1 MRRTAP
7 TLDAFDPELREA
19 AREAARRAGLSVDE
33 WLAEAISEGSA
44 RAGVRQQTRR
54 AAGPRRTRHDGF
66 QAQGFPDPG
75 SEGRRPDRN
84 RPHEAPRAQRA
95 RHAGV
100 PASEPPL
107 LQSSPVQASSVQAS
121 SVQTSSVQASPALAA
136 PVSAAA
142 SPSAPPPTVDAQLI
156 EAVAAI
162 GRRLDAIDR
171 RISES
176 REAAAEAL
184 AKTVQDPKA
193 TPGKV
198 AQGDEARAAEHEP
211 IPHEGAARPAGR
223 RARPAPNSLAAAV
236 AEIRQRQQQLDGG
249 QPEADQEILV
259 DGLRRDLAR
268 VMETAEAAADK
279 LSPAIA
285 GLQAE
290 TSRLRESIG
299 TLATS
304 GDLMTLEQAVR
315 TLSDEVQRAR
325 DPADLVAVAGPI
337 DLMRV
342 QVGRLAEDV
351 AANVHA
357 RVAQDVERLA
367 QQVGGAL
374 DGTAGADRAGLAD
387 RDAIAKLF
395 GELEEIRGRLAALA
409 EPARVQNLAR
419 SVDELTETVTRLGN
433 GMLDS
438 PALMN
443 ELRPL
448 LEEIREGVR
457 APGADAPA
465 LAQGIADLDRKLD
478 DLRAERRERPDAA
491 GDILGRIDAL
501 SAKVDQVA
509 AVSTV
514 GDVMDRLEQI
524 GEALRQPALPSS
536 DLASIHGM
544 LRSLADKLDRVGQGA
559 GGETLDGLER
569 QVLALASRIDTRGS
583 DPALAGLERT
593 MGDLLAQVALLRDEA
608 PIQAAAERAA
618 RSVADS
624 IGAERKG
631 AESEGLGGLQAV
643 LADMRAQQ
651 AASDKRLQATMEG
664 VHSALEQLVARLTH
678 LDGDRRSEA
687 APAAAAPRTART
699 LRDSLRETTAPVPE
713 PRPARRPE
721 APRAGPPSP
730 ADEMIEPG
738 ALRPR
743 QARAEVAPAPEPP
756 AGDIKASFIAAARRA
771 AQAAAAEAAGTG
783 QAAPTAERDVEARGS
798 LVERLRAA
806 IERRRRPLLLGIA
819 AIVLALGTLQALQ
832 SARTSAPTVSR
843 EATAPVD
850 PATTQ
855 ATGASALP
863 KGTPP
868 VVAPAAT
875 ASADAK
881 PAEAKGPET
890 KGPETKMSDIKAAEA
905 KPSPAKPESSLQK
918 GVETGPS
925 ETAKPALAARPA
937 TPRVTDM
944 ASLSHDLA
952 GIPAG
957 AASLRQAALE
967 GDGAAIYELASRAV
981 DGRGL
986 PRDTA
991 LAAKLFDRLAGAGY
1005 APAQYRL
1012 GSQYEKGLGLVRD
1025 QDKARLW
1032 YGRAA
1037 IQGHV
1042 RAMHNLA
1049 VMLAESGAAGGKP
1062 DYTSAAT
1069 WFRKAAEYG
1078 VRDSQYNLAVLLA
1091 RGLGVTQDLSQAYG
1105 WFAAAAAQGDDDA
1118 GRKRDEVAAKLAP
1131 KDLAAARSAAEA
1143 WKAKVPDPAVN
1154 DPPAARVETAAA
1166 PGAMSLIGAPPPLS
1180 VGKGMG
1186 TGKV

>member
-1 MRRTAP
+1 M
-7 TLDAFDPELREA
+7 
-19 AREAARRAGLSVDE
+19 
-33 WLAEAISEGSA
+33 
-44 RAGVRQQTRR
+44 
-54 AAGPRRTRHDGF
+54 
-66 QAQGFPDPG
+66 
-75 SEGRRPDRN
+75 
-84 RPHEAPRAQRA
+84 PRAQRP
-95 RHAGV
+95 R
-100 PASEPPL
+100 PSRP
-107 LQSSPVQASSVQAS
+107 
-121 SVQTSSVQASPALAA
+121 
-136 PVSAAA
+136 AAA
-142 SPSAPPPTVDAQLI
+142 EPAPARPDPAGADPRLL

-171 RISES
+171 RISET
-176 REAAAEAL
+176 REAS
-184 AKTVQDPKA
+184 
-193 TPGKV
+193 
-198 AQGDEARAAEHEP
+198 DEAVAKAVQGIETRLADTTP
-211 IPHEGAARPAGR
+211 RPAGR
-223 RARPAPNSLAAAV
+223 RTRPAPDSLAAAV
-236 AEIRQRQQQLDGG
+236 AEIRQRQQQLDEGG
-249 QPEADQEILV
+249 PDDDRDLLV

-268 VMETAEAAADK
+268 VMETTAADA

-290 TSRLRESIG
+290 TTRLRESIG
-299 TLATS
+299 ALATS
-304 GDLMTLEQAVR
+304 GDLVTLEQAVR
-315 TLSDEVQRAR
+315 TLADEVQRAR

-367 QQVGGAL
+367 RQVDGAL
-374 DGTAGADRAGLAD
+374 GTDRTGLAD
-387 RDAIAKLF
+387 RDAVAKLF
-395 GELEEIRGRLAALA
+395 GELDEIRGQLAALA
-409 EPARVQNLAR
+409 EPSRVQNLAR

-433 GMLDS
+433 GMFDS
-438 PALMN
+438 PALMH

-448 LEEIREGVR
+448 LEEIRQGVR
-457 APGADAPA
+457 APSAEAPA

-509 AVSTV
+509 AVNTV
-514 GDVMDRLEQI
+514 GDVMERLEQI
-524 GEALRQPALPSS
+524 GDALRQPALPSG

-544 LRSLADKLDRVGQGA
+544 LRNLADKLDRVGQGA
-559 GGETLDGLER
+559 GGEALDGLER

-624 IGAERKG
+624 IGAERQG
-631 AESEGLGGLQAV
+631 TAAAEGLGGLQAV
-643 LADMRAQQ
+643 LADMRSQQ
-651 AASDKRLQATMEG
+651 AAADKRLQATMEG
-664 VHSALEQLVARLTH
+664 VHSVLEQLVTRLNH
-678 LDGDRRSEA
+678 LDGDRRGES
-687 APAAAAPRTART
+687 APAALAAPPRRAAR
-699 LRDSLRETTAPVPE
+699 SLRETLRESTAAPE
-713 PRPARRPE
+713 RSARRPE
-721 APRAGPPSP
+721 APRAATPSP
-730 ADEMIEPG
+730 ADEMLEPG
-738 ALRPR
+738 AVRPR
-743 QARAEVAPAPEPP
+743 SPQGESGPAPEMP

-771 AQAAAAEAAGTG
+771 AQAAAAEAADTG
-783 QAAPTAERDVEARGS
+783 QGPPAAERSAGSQGS
-798 LVERLRAA
+798 LVERLRAG
-806 IERRRRPLLLGIA
+806 IERRRRPLLLGLA
-819 AIVLALGTLQALQ
+819 AIVLALGTLQALHG
-832 SARTSAPTVSR
+832 SGVRTGAPTISR
-843 EATAPVD
+843 EATAPVE

-855 ATGASALP
+855 AFAALP
-863 KGTPP
+863 APKPP
-868 VVAPAAT
+868 GSVPPAADT
-875 ASADAK
+875 A
-881 PAEAKGPET
+881 T
-890 KGPETKMSDIKAAEA
+890 
-905 KPSPAKPESSLQK
+905 AKPEAGGPKGADAGAQK
-918 GVETGPS
+918 GAEAGSQKGAEAGGERASDVK
-925 ETAKPALAARPA
+925 AAARPA
-937 TPRVTDM
+937 PPRVSDM
-944 ASLSHDLA
+944 ASLGNEMA

-957 AASLRQAALE
+957 AAALRQAALE

-986 PRDTA
+986 PRDAA

-1062 DYTSAAT
+1062 DYASAAN

-1091 RGLGVTQDLSQAYG
+1091 RGLGINQDLGQAYG

-1118 GRKRDEVAAKLAP
+1118 GRKRDEVAGKLAP
-1131 KDLAAARSAAEA
+1131 KDLAAARAAAEA
-1143 WKAKVPDPAVN
+1143 WKAKTPDPAVN
-1154 DPPAARVETAAA
+1154 DPPAARVETAAT

-1180 VGKGMG
+1180 VGRG

>member
-7 TLDAFDPELREA
+7 TLDAFDPELRDA

-44 RAGVRQQTRR
+44 RAGVRQQSRRIAGSRR
-54 AAGPRRTRHDGF
+54 ARHDAF
-66 QAQGFPDPG
+66 QAQSFPEDEP
-75 SEGRRPDRN
+75 EVRRADRSW
-84 RPHEAPRAQRA
+84 PHDAPRAQRP
-95 RHAGV
+95 RHGRGPVAE
-100 PASEPPL
+100 PA
-107 LQSSPVQASSVQAS
+107 
-121 SVQTSSVQASPALAA
+121 AA
-136 PVSAAA
+136 PAISVAAA
-142 SPSAPPPTVDAQLI
+142 LPATSDAQLV

-171 RISES
+171 RISEN
-176 REAAAEAL
+176 REAVDEAVTK
-184 AKTVQDPKA
+184 AVQDRKA
-193 TPGKV
+193 
-198 AQGDEARAAEHEP
+198 AQAGEAHPADDAS
-211 IPHEGAARPAGR
+211 IPRDATARPAGR

-236 AEIRQRQQQLDGG
+236 AEIRQRQQQLDDGA
-249 QPEADQEILV
+249 PEDDQEILV

-268 VMETAEAAADK
+268 VMETTEAAADK

-290 TSRLRESIG
+290 TSRLRDSIG

-304 GDLMTLEQAVR
+304 GDLVTLEQAVR
-315 TLSDEVQRAR
+315 TLADEVHRAR
-325 DPADLVAVAGPI
+325 DPADLVAIAGPI

-342 QVGRLAEDV
+342 QVGRLADDV

-367 QQVGGAL
+367 RQV
-374 DGTAGADRAGLAD
+374 DGTLGADRTGLAD
-387 RDAIAKLF
+387 RDAAAKLF
-395 GELEEIRGRLAALA
+395 AELEEIRGRLAVLA

-478 DLRAERRERPDAA
+478 DLRAERREQPNAA

-509 AVSTV
+509 SVNTV
-514 GDVMDRLEQI
+514 GDVMGRLEQI

-631 AESEGLGGLQAV
+631 TAEAEGLGGLQAM
-643 LADMRAQQ
+643 LADMRVQQ

-664 VHSALEQLVARLTH
+664 VHSALEQLVSRLTH
-678 LDGDRRSEA
+678 LDGERRSEA
-687 APAAAAPRTART
+687 VPAAVAAPARHARN
-699 LRDSLRETTAPVPE
+699 LRDTLRETTTPAPE
-713 PRPARRPE
+713 PRPGRRPE
-721 APRAGPPSP
+721 APKSGLASAGPANLGLTSP

-738 ALRPR
+738 AVRPR
-743 QARAEVAPAPEPP
+743 QPHGAETVPAPELP

-783 QAAPTAERDVEARGS
+783 PALPAPERSVESRGS

-819 AIVLALGTLQALQ
+819 AIVLALGTLQALH
-832 SARTSAPTVSR
+832 SAGSRTGSPTISSY
-843 EATAPVD
+843 EAATPAD

-855 ATGASALP
+855 ATGAPALP

-868 VVAPAAT
+868 VAAPAAT
-875 ASADAK
+875 AEAK
-881 PAEAKGPET
+881 PAEP
-890 KGPETKMSDIKAAEA
+890 KAADVKPAPARPDAVKPDTAPQKGAETVAPEA
-905 KPSPAKPESSLQK
+905 GKPS
-918 GVETGPS
+918 
-925 ETAKPALAARPA
+925 LAARP
-937 TPRVTDM
+937 TMPRVTDM
-944 ASLSHDLA
+944 ASLHNELA
-952 GIPAG
+952 GLPAG
-957 AASLRQAALE
+957 AAPLRQAALD

-1025 QDKARLW
+1025 QEKARLW

-1037 IQGHV
+1037 MQGHV

-1049 VMLAESGAAGGKP
+1049 VMLAESGSAGGKP

-1078 VRDSQYNLAVLLA
+1078 VRDSQYNLAVLQA
-1091 RGLGVTQDLSQAYG
+1091 RGLGVAQDLNQAYG

-1118 GRKRDEVAAKLAP
+1118 GRKRDEVAGKLAP

-1154 DPPAARVETAAA
+1154 DPPAARVETTAT
-1166 PGAMSLIGAPPPLS
+1166 PGPMSLIGAPPPLS
-1180 VGKGMG
+1180 VGKGAGMG

>member
-7 TLDAFDPELREA
+7 TLDAFDPELRDA

-44 RAGVRQQTRR
+44 RAGVRQQSRR
-54 AAGPRRTRHDGF
+54 ASAGSRRSRQDIVQAAAF
-66 QAQGFPDPG
+66 QKPDLT
-75 SEGRRPDRN
+75 EGRRADRGWQ
-84 RPHEAPRAQRA
+84 PEPPRAQRPRPA
-95 RHAGV
+95 RPSEPVA
-100 PASEPPL
+100 PASAGPSTVEP
-107 LQSSPVQASSVQAS
+107 
-121 SVQTSSVQASPALAA
+121 AA
-136 PVSAAA
+136 
-142 SPSAPPPTVDAQLI
+142 DARLMD
-156 EAVAAI
+156 AVAAI

-171 RISES
+171 RILET
-176 REAAAEAL
+176 REATDEVVAKAVQGIETRLAE
-184 AKTVQDPKA
+184 T
-193 TPGKV
+193 
-198 AQGDEARAAEHEP
+198 
-211 IPHEGAARPAGR
+211 RPADASPRPGR
-223 RARPAPNSLAAAV
+223 RARPAPDGLAAAV
-236 AEIRQRQQQLDGG
+236 AEIRQRQQQLDDGN
-249 QPEADQEILV
+249 PEEEKDLLV

-268 VMETAEAAADK
+268 VMETTEAAADA

-304 GDLMTLEQAVR
+304 GDLVTLEQAVR

-357 RVAQDVERLA
+357 RIAQDVERLA
-367 QQVGGAL
+367 REVGGAL
-374 DGTAGADRAGLAD
+374 GTDRAGLAD
-387 RDAIAKLF
+387 RDAAARLSS
-395 GELEEIRGRLAALA
+395 ELDEIRGQIAVLA

-433 GMLDS
+433 GMFDS
-438 PALMN
+438 PALMD

-457 APGADAPA
+457 APGPDAPA

-478 DLRAERRERPDAA
+478 DLRAERRDQPGAA

-514 GDVMDRLEQI
+514 GDVMERLEQI
-524 GEALRQPALPSS
+524 GDALRQPALPGS

-624 IGAERKG
+624 IGVERKG
-631 AESEGLGGLQAV
+631 AVASEGLDGLQAT

-678 LDGDRRSEA
+678 LDARSEA
-687 APAAAAPRTART
+687 AAQAPALAATPPRAARN
-699 LRDSLRETTAPVPE
+699 LRDTLRETTVAAAE
-713 PRPARRPE
+713 RPSRRPE
-721 APRAGPPSP
+721 APRSDGARPDAMRPGATSP
-730 ADEMIEPG
+730 ADEMLEPG
-738 ALRPR
+738 AVRPR
-743 QARAEVAPAPEPP
+743 PMSSEAALSPAPEMP

-783 QAAPTAERDVEARGS
+783 PATPAAERRPEPRGS
-798 LVERLRAA
+798 LVERLRTA
-806 IERRRRPLLLGIA
+806 IERRRRPLLLGLA
-819 AIVLALGTLQALQ
+819 AIVLALGTLQALHG
-832 SARTSAPTVSR
+832 SGARMSAPTISQ
-843 EATAPVD
+843 AAAPAD

-855 ATGASALP
+855 AVSAMP
-863 KGTPP
+863 VQTSVPP
-868 VVAPAAT
+868 VVAPAE
-875 ASADAK
+875 
-881 PAEAKGPET
+881 P
-890 KGPETKMSDIKAAEA
+890 AAEA
-905 KPSPAKPESSLQK
+905 KAVARSEAAKSEAAKSEAGKSEAAKPDAA
-918 GVETGPS
+918 VEQAP
-925 ETAKPALAARPA
+925 EAAKPSLAAKSVA
-937 TPRVTDM
+937 PRVTDM
-944 ASLSHDLA
+944 ASLSSDLA
-952 GIPAG
+952 GIPSG
-957 AASLRQAALE
+957 ASSLRQAALE
-967 GDGAAIYELASRAV
+967 GDGAAVYELASRAV

-986 PRDTA
+986 PRDAA

-1062 DYTSAAT
+1062 DYASAAN

-1091 RGLGVTQDLSQAYG
+1091 RGLGINQDLGQAYG

-1118 GRKRDEVAAKLAP
+1118 GRKRDEVAGKLAP
-1131 KDLAAARSAAEA
+1131 KDLATARAAAEA
-1143 WKAKVPDPAVN
+1143 WKPKTPDPAVN
-1154 DPPAARVETAAA
+1154 DPPPARTETASN

-1180 VGKGMG
+1180 VARG

>member
-1 MRRTAP
+1 MSRP
-7 TLDAFDPELREA
+7 A
-19 AREAARRAGLSVDE
+19 AIARV
-33 WLAEAISEGSA
+33 
-44 RAGVRQQTRR
+44 RR
-54 AAGPRRTRHDGF
+54 AARSPSRSATSPFPRRL
-66 QAQGFPDPG
+66 
-75 SEGRRPDRN
+75 
-84 RPHEAPRAQRA
+84 
-95 RHAGV
+95 
-100 PASEPPL
+100 PPTATATAI
-107 LQSSPVQASSVQAS
+107 P
-121 SVQTSSVQASPALAA
+121 
-136 PVSAAA
+136 AAA
-142 SPSAPPPTVDAQLI
+142 IPAAIAGDAALI

-171 RISES
+171 RITES
-176 REAAAEAL
+176 REATDEVVAKAVKGIETRLTEAA
-184 AKTVQDPKA
+184 P
-193 TPGKV
+193 
-198 AQGDEARAAEHEP
+198 REP
-211 IPHEGAARPAGR
+211 APRPAGR
-223 RARPAPNSLAAAV
+223 RGRPAPDSLAAAV
-236 AEIRQRQQQLDGG
+236 AEIRQRQQQLDEGS
-249 QPEADQEILV
+249 PEEESDLLV

-268 VMETAEAAADK
+268 VVETTEAAADA

-299 TLATS
+299 SLATS
-304 GDLMTLEQAVR
+304 GDLVTLEQAVR
-315 TLSDEVQRAR
+315 TLADEVQRAR

-342 QVGRLAEDV
+342 QVGRLAEEV
-351 AANVHA
+351 AADVHA
-357 RVAQDVERLA
+357 RVTQDVERLA
-367 QQVGGAL
+367 RQADGAI
-374 DGTAGADRAGLAD
+374 DPDRAGLAD
-387 RDAIAKLF
+387 RDALAKLF
-395 GELEEIRGRLAALA
+395 GELDEIRAQIAILA

-457 APGADAPA
+457 APAADAPA
-465 LAQGIADLDRKLD
+465 LVQGIADLDRKID
-478 DLRAERRERPDAA
+478 DLRAERREQPDAA

-509 AVSTV
+509 AVNTV
-514 GDVMDRLEQI
+514 GDVMERLEQI
-524 GEALRQPALPSS
+524 GETLRQPALPSG

-544 LRSLADKLDRVGQGA
+544 LRSLAEKLDRVGPGT

-569 QVLALASRIDTRGS
+569 QVLALAGRIDTRGS

-624 IGAERKG
+624 LGAERQG
-631 AESEGLGGLQAV
+631 AAAAEGLCGLQAA
-643 LADMRAQQ
+643 LADMRMQQ
-651 AASDKRLQATMEG
+651 AASDKRMQATMEG
-664 VHSALEQLVARLTH
+664 VHAALEQLVARFAPVETRTEEPAPAL
-678 LDGDRRSEA
+678 A
-687 APAAAAPRTART
+687 APARRTGRN
-699 LRDSLRETTAPVPE
+699 LRETLRESAAPAE
-713 PRPARRPE
+713 RPA
-721 APRAGPPSP
+721 PRLGPASP
-730 ADEMIEPG
+730 ADEMLEPG
-738 ALRPR
+738 ASRPR
-743 QARAEVAPAPEPP
+743 QPQPAPSQPVQSETAAPLETP

-771 AQAAAAEAAGTG
+771 AQAAAAEAAGTD
-783 QAAPTAERDVEARGS
+783 AALPAAERQGEARGS
-798 LVERLRAA
+798 LVERLRAG

-832 SARTSAPTVSR
+832 GSGARLGSATVSR
-843 EATAPVD
+843 EAAASSD

-855 ATGASALP
+855 SVAAHATPKALGAHGDVADAKASSAKPDDPSKSGDPAKPGEVAQSADAAKVADLGKSVDLGKSADLGKSVELGKSAELGKAADLGKPMEPGKSALP
-863 KGTPP
+863 R
-868 VVAPAAT
+868 VA
-875 ASADAK
+875 
-881 PAEAKGPET
+881 
-890 KGPETKMSDIKAAEA
+890 
-905 KPSPAKPESSLQK
+905 
-918 GVETGPS
+918 
-925 ETAKPALAARPA
+925 
-937 TPRVTDM
+937 DM
-944 ASLSHDLA
+944 ASLSGDLS

-957 AASLRQAALE
+957 AASLRKAALE
-967 GDGAAIYELASRAV
+967 GDGAAIYELASRTV

-986 PRDTA
+986 PRDAA
-991 LAAKLFDRLAGAGY
+991 LAAKLFDRLASAGY

-1025 QDKARLW
+1025 QEKARLW

-1062 DYTSAAT
+1062 DYASASN

-1091 RGLGVTQDLSQAYG
+1091 RGLGVNQDLAQAYG
-1105 WFAAAAAQGDDDA
+1105 WFSAAAAQGDDDA
-1118 GRKRDEVAAKLAP
+1118 GRKRDEVAGKLAP
-1131 KDLAAARSAAEA
+1131 KDLTAARAAAEA
-1143 WKAKVPDPAVN
+1143 WKAKTPDPAVN
-1154 DPPAARVETAAA
+1154 DPPPMRVETAAPA
-1166 PGAMSLIGAPPPLS
+1166 GGMSLIGAPPPLTT
-1180 VGKGMG
+1180 GRG

>member
-7 TLDAFDPELREA
+7 TLDAFDPELRDA

-44 RAGVRQQTRR
+44 RAGVRQQSRR
-54 AAGPRRTRHDGF
+54 AAGGSRRARQDAF
-66 QAQGFPDPG
+66 QASALQKPDLT
-75 SEGRRPDRN
+75 EGRRSDRGWQ
-84 RPHEAPRAQRA
+84 PEPPRAQRP
-95 RHAGV
+95 RPNRPAG
-100 PASEPPL
+100 EPTAP
-107 LQSSPVQASSVQAS
+107 
-121 SVQTSSVQASPALAA
+121 A
-136 PVSAAA
+136 PVEPAA
-142 SPSAPPPTVDAQLI
+142 DARLM

-171 RISES
+171 RIVET
-176 REAAAEAL
+176 REATDDVVAKAVQGIETRLAE
-184 AKTVQDPKA
+184 TGPR
-193 TPGKV
+193 
-198 AQGDEARAAEHEP
+198 EAVTR
-211 IPHEGAARPAGR
+211 AGR
-223 RARPAPNSLAAAV
+223 RARPAPDSLAAAV
-236 AEIRQRQQQLDGG
+236 AEIRQRQQQLDDGS
-249 QPEADQEILV
+249 PDEEKDLLV

-268 VMETAEAAADK
+268 VMETTEAAAGS

-304 GDLMTLEQAVR
+304 GDLVTLEQAVR
-315 TLSDEVQRAR
+315 TLADEVQRAR

-374 DGTAGADRAGLAD
+374 GSDRAGLAD
-387 RDAIAKLF
+387 RDAVAKLSS
-395 GELEEIRGRLAALA
+395 EIDEIRGQIAVLA

-419 SVDELTETVTRLGN
+419 SVDELTETVARLGN
-433 GMLDS
+433 GMFDS
-438 PALMN
+438 PALMS

-448 LEEIREGVR
+448 LEEIRQGVR
-457 APGADAPA
+457 APAADAPA

-478 DLRAERRERPDAA
+478 DLRAERREQPAAA

-514 GDVMDRLEQI
+514 GDVMERLEQI
-524 GEALRQPALPSS
+524 GVALRQPALPSS

-544 LRSLADKLDRVGQGA
+544 LRNLADKLDRVGQGA

-631 AESEGLGGLQAV
+631 AAASEGLDGVQAA

-651 AASDKRLQATMEG
+651 AAADKRLQATMEG

-678 LDGDRRSEA
+678 LDARSEA
-687 APAAAAPRTART
+687 AAAVPVLAAPAPRAART
-699 LRDSLRETTAPVPE
+699 LRDNLRETTAAAAE
-713 PRPARRPE
+713 RPARRPE
-721 APRAGPPSP
+721 APRPDAMRPAAPSP
-730 ADEMIEPG
+730 ADEMLEPG
-738 ALRPR
+738 AVRPR
-743 QARAEVAPAPEPP
+743 PMQGEAVLSSAPPPAPEMP

-771 AQAAAAEAAGTG
+771 AQAAAAEAAGAG
-783 QAAPTAERDVEARGS
+783 PAAPAAERSVESRGS
-798 LVERLRAA
+798 LVERLRAT
-806 IERRRRPLLLGIA
+806 IERRRRPLLLGLA
-819 AIVLALGTLQALQ
+819 AIVLALGTLQALHG
-832 SARTSAPTVSR
+832 SGARTSAPTVSQ
-843 EATAPVD
+843 ATAPAD

-855 ATGASALP
+855 AVAALP
-863 KGTPP
+863 AQKSVPP
-868 VVAPAAT
+868 VVAPAGLAPE
-875 ASADAK
+875 AKAAARPEAARSEAAK
-881 PAEAKGPET
+881 PEA
-890 KGPETKMSDIKAAEA
+890 A
-905 KPSPAKPESSLQK
+905 KPEPAKPEAAVERAPDAVKDMVKPSLA
-918 GVETGPS
+918 G
-925 ETAKPALAARPA
+925 KPVA
-937 TPRVTDM
+937 PRVTDM
-944 ASLSHDLA
+944 ASLSTELA
-952 GIPAG
+952 GIPSG
-957 AASLRQAALE
+957 ASSLRQAALE
-967 GDGAAIYELASRAV
+967 GDGAAVYELASRTV

-986 PRDTA
+986 PRDAA

-1037 IQGHV
+1037 MQGHV

-1062 DYTSAAT
+1062 DYASAAN

-1091 RGLGVTQDLSQAYG
+1091 RGLGINQDLGQAYG

-1118 GRKRDEVAAKLAP
+1118 GRKRDEVAGKLAP
-1131 KDLAAARSAAEA
+1131 KDLAAARAAAEA
-1143 WKAKVPDPAVN
+1143 WKPRISDPAVN
-1154 DPPAARVETAAA
+1154 DPPPARTETASN

-1180 VGKGMG
+1180 VGKAG

>member
-7 TLDAFDPELREA
+7 TLDAFDPELRDA

-44 RAGVRQQTRR
+44 RAGVRQQPRR
-54 AAGPRRTRHDGF
+54 ATAGSRRTRNDAF
-66 QAQGFPDPG
+66 QAQAYLPADP
-75 SEGRRPDRN
+75 EETRRGDRSW
-84 RPHEAPRAQRA
+84 HHDGPRHQRSRAARGPVTEPVRSQPAQ
-95 RHAGV
+95 
-100 PASEPPL
+100 
-107 LQSSPVQASSVQAS
+107 PVLAQAQVTA
-121 SVQTSSVQASPALAA
+121 TAIP
-136 PVSAAA
+136 SAAI
-142 SPSAPPPTVDAQLI
+142 PTTISGDAALI

-171 RISES
+171 RITEG
-176 REAAAEAL
+176 REATDEVV
-184 AKTVQDPKA
+184 AKAVKGIETRLSETV
-193 TPGKV
+193 T
-198 AQGDEARAAEHEP
+198 REP
-211 IPHEGAARPAGR
+211 APRPVGR
-223 RARPAPNSLAAAV
+223 RGRPVPDSLAAAV
-236 AEIRQRQQQLDGG
+236 AEIRQRQQQLDEGS
-249 QPEADQEILV
+249 PEEEGEILV

-268 VMETAEAAADK
+268 VVESTEAAADA

-299 TLATS
+299 SLATS
-304 GDLMTLEQAVR
+304 GDLVTLEQAVR
-315 TLSDEVQRAR
+315 TLADEVQRAR

-342 QVGRLAEDV
+342 QVGRLAEEV
-351 AANVHA
+351 AADVHA

-367 QQVGGAL
+367 RQADGAL
-374 DGTAGADRAGLAD
+374 DPDRAGLAD
-387 RDAIAKLF
+387 RDALAKLF
-395 GELEEIRGRLAALA
+395 GELDEIRAQIAILA

-419 SVDELTETVTRLGN
+419 SVDELTETVTRLGD

-457 APGADAPA
+457 APAADAPA
-465 LAQGIADLDRKLD
+465 LVQGIADLDRKID
-478 DLRAERRERPDAA
+478 DLRAERREQPNAA

-509 AVSTV
+509 AVNTV
-514 GDVMDRLEQI
+514 GDVMERLEQI

-544 LRSLADKLDRVGQGA
+544 LRSLADKLDRVGPGA

-569 QVLALASRIDTRGS
+569 QVLALAGRIDTRGS

-624 IGAERKG
+624 LGAERKG
-631 AESEGLGGLQAV
+631 AAAAEGLGGLQSA

-651 AASDKRLQATMEG
+651 AASDKRMQATMEG
-664 VHSALEQLVARLTH
+664 VHAALEQLVARLAPAEI
-678 LDGDRRSEA
+678 RAEEA
-687 APAAAAPRTART
+687 APALAAPPRRAARNLRDT
-699 LRDSLRETTAPVPE
+699 LRESAAPAE
-713 PRPARRPE
+713 RPALRT
-721 APRAGPPSP
+721 GPASP
-730 ADEMIEPG
+730 ADEMLEPG
-738 ALRPR
+738 ASRPR
-743 QARAEVAPAPEPP
+743 QPQAAPVEAPAPEMP

-771 AQAAAAEAAGTG
+771 AQAAAAEASGTG
-783 QAAPTAERDVEARGS
+783 AAMPAAERDGEARGS
-798 LVERLRAA
+798 LVERLRSA

-832 SARTSAPTVSR
+832 TSGPRLGGATTSR
-843 EATAPVD
+843 EAAAPVD

-855 ATGASALP
+855 SVAHASPKALA
-863 KGTPP
+863 
-868 VVAPAAT
+868 VAGDASTAT
-875 ASADAK
+875 AA
-881 PAEAKGPET
+881 
-890 KGPETKMSDIKAAEA
+890 
-905 KPSPAKPESSLQK
+905 PAKPEAEASPKPDVPAKPGDAAKAL
-918 GVETGPS
+918 EPS
-925 ETAKPALAARPA
+925 KAADLGKVSDLGKPLEPAKPAL
-937 TPRVTDM
+937 PRVADM
-944 ASLSHDLA
+944 ASLSGDLS

-957 AASLRQAALE
+957 ASSLRQAALE
-967 GDGAAIYELASRAV
+967 GDGAAIYELASRTV

-986 PRDTA
+986 PRDAA
-991 LAAKLFDRLAGAGY
+991 LAAKLFDRLASAGY

-1062 DYTSAAT
+1062 DYASASN

-1091 RGLGVTQDLSQAYG
+1091 RGLGVNQDLAQAYG

-1118 GRKRDEVAAKLAP
+1118 GRKRDEVAAKLSP
-1131 KDLAAARSAAEA
+1131 KDLAAARAAAEA
-1143 WKAKVPDPAVN
+1143 WKAKTPDPVAN
-1154 DPPAARVETAAA
+1154 DPPPMRVETASPA
-1166 PGAMSLIGAPPPLS
+1166 GGMSLIGAPPPLAA
-1180 VGKGMG
+1180 GRG

>member
-7 TLDAFDPELREA
+7 TLDAFDPELRDA

-33 WLAEAISEGSA
+33 WLAETISEGSA
-44 RAGVRQQTRR
+44 RAGVRQQSRRSAAGSRR
-54 AAGPRRTRHDGF
+54 ARQDAF
-66 QAQGFPDPG
+66 QATAFQKPDLG
-75 SEGRRPDRN
+75 EVRRPDRGWQ
-84 RPHEAPRAQRA
+84 PEPSRAQRP
-95 RHAGV
+95 RPSR
-100 PASEPPL
+100 PAVET
-107 LQSSPVQASSVQAS
+107 V
-121 SVQTSSVQASPALAA
+121 
-136 PVSAAA
+136 
-142 SPSAPPPTVDAQLI
+142 APPVAATPEPAADARLM

-171 RISES
+171 RIVET
-176 REAAAEAL
+176 REATDEVVAKAVQGIETRLAEA
-184 AKTVQDPKA
+184 APQA
-193 TPGKV
+193 V
-198 AQGDEARAAEHEP
+198 APR
-211 IPHEGAARPAGR
+211 AGR
-223 RARPAPNSLAAAV
+223 RARSAPDGLAAAV
-236 AEIRQRQQQLDGG
+236 AEIRQRQQQLDEGN
-249 QPEADQEILV
+249 PEEEKDLLV

-268 VMETAEAAADK
+268 VMETTEAAADA

-304 GDLMTLEQAVR
+304 GDLVTLEQAVR
-315 TLSDEVQRAR
+315 TLADEVQRAR

-367 QQVGGAL
+367 RQVGGAL
-374 DGTAGADRAGLAD
+374 SPDQAGLAD
-387 RDAIAKLF
+387 RDAVAKLSS
-395 GELEEIRGRLAALA
+395 ELDEIRGQISVLA

-433 GMLDS
+433 GMVDS
-438 PALMN
+438 PALME

-448 LEEIREGVR
+448 LEEIRQGVQ
-457 APGADAPA
+457 APAAGAPA

-478 DLRAERRERPDAA
+478 DLRAERREQPNAA

-509 AVSTV
+509 AVNTV
-514 GDVMDRLEQI
+514 GDVMERLEQI
-524 GEALRQPALPSS
+524 GDALRQPALPSS

-544 LRSLADKLDRVGQGA
+544 LRNLADKLDRVGQGA

-569 QVLALASRIDTRGS
+569 QVLALAGRIDTRGS

-624 IGAERKG
+624 IGAERQG
-631 AESEGLGGLQAV
+631 TVAAEGLGGLQAT
-643 LADMRAQQ
+643 LAEMRAQQ
-651 AASDKRLQATMEG
+651 AAADKRLQATMEG
-664 VHSALEQLVARLTH
+664 VHGALEQLVARLTR
-678 LDGDRRSEA
+678 LDGDRSEA
-687 APAAAAPRTART
+687 TAQVPALAPALAETPPRAARN
-699 LRDSLRETTAPVPE
+699 LRDTLRETTVAAAERPV
-713 PRPARRPE
+713 RRPE
-721 APRAGPPSP
+721 APRPEAPRSDLARFADTSP

-738 ALRPR
+738 AVRPR
-743 QARAEVAPAPEPP
+743 PSPVETAASPAPAAEVP

-771 AQAAAAEAAGTG
+771 AQAAAAEAAGAS
-783 QAAPTAERDVEARGS
+783 QAMPAADRSDEPRGS
-798 LVERLRAA
+798 LVERLRAT
-806 IERRRRPLLLGIA
+806 IERRRRPLLLGLA
-819 AIVLALGTLQALQ
+819 AIVLALGTLQALHG
-832 SARTSAPTVSR
+832 AGGRVSAPTVSQL
-843 EATAPVD
+843 AAPAD

-855 ATGASALP
+855 AVAV
-863 KGTPP
+863 PP
-868 VVAPAAT
+868 VQKSVPPAAARGEAAPEVKTASKESAGKDTAAKDTAAKEAPAK
-875 ASADAK
+875 DAV
-881 PAEAKGPET
+881 
-890 KGPETKMSDIKAAEA
+890 
-905 KPSPAKPESSLQK
+905 KPEAAPAPDM
-918 GVETGPS
+918 V
-925 ETAKPALAARPA
+925 KPALAAKPVA
-937 TPRVTDM
+937 PRVTDM
-944 ASLSHDLA
+944 ASLGNELA

-967 GDGAAIYELASRAV
+967 GDGAAVYELASRAV

-986 PRDTA
+986 PRDAA

-1012 GSQYEKGLGLVRD
+1012 GSQYEKGLGVVRD

-1037 IQGHV
+1037 MQGHV

-1062 DYTSAAT
+1062 DYASASN

-1091 RGLGVTQDLSQAYG
+1091 RGLGINQDLGQAYG

-1118 GRKRDEVAAKLAP
+1118 GRKRDEVGAKLAP
-1131 KDLAAARSAAEA
+1131 KDLAAARTAAEA

-1154 DPPAARVETAAA
+1154 DPPPARTETASN

-1180 VGKGMG
+1180 VGKS